1 MRALFFLAVLSSFA
15 FSHALHLFATQEGD
29 RVAIYSYFYK
39 NSPCM
44 QCEVLISAGGR
55 EILRART
62 DKEGLASIRIP
73 AKNFTIQ
80 IYGGAGHGAQMEF
93 SAENFAPQNSGDPE
107 NSTPQNSDVSENPMP
122 QNLNAAKN
130 SASKDSGSKA
140 RAPENIAPKASTP
153 ENKISSTSEP
163 LQNSASQSISPKESS
178 KSDIR
183 SMAFQSQSAEAPKI
197 ALCLALIFG
206 FFGLMWL
213 AKRARK

>member
-55 EILRART
+55 EILRTRT
-62 DKEGLASIRIP
+62 DKEGLASIRMP

-93 SAENFAPQNSGDPE
+93 SAEDFTPQDSGDPE
-107 NSTPQNSDVSENPMP
+107 NSTPQNSDVSKNPVP

-130 SASKDSGSKA
+130 SAFEGSA
-140 RAPENIAPKASTP
+140 SENIAPKDSVS
-153 ENKISSTSEP
+153 EDKIPSASEP
-163 LQNSASQSISPKESS
+163 LENSTSQSISPKENS
-178 KSDIR
+178 KNDIQ

>member
-44 QCEVLISAGGR
+44 ECEVLISADGR
-55 EILRART
+55 EILRTRT
-62 DKEGLASIRIP
+62 DKEGLASIKIP

-93 SAENFAPQNSGDPE
+93 SAEGFTPQDSGDPE
-107 NSTPQNSDVSENPMP
+107 NSTPQNSDVSKNPVP

-130 SASKDSGSKA
+130 SASKDSASK
-140 RAPENIAPKASTP
+140 NIAPKASTP
-153 ENKISSTSEP
+153 ENKISSASKP
-163 LQNSASQSISPKESS
+163 LENSASQSILPKESP

-183 SMAFQSQSAEAPKI
+183 SLAFQSQSAEVPKI
-197 ALCLALIFG
+197 ALCLTLIFG
-206 FFGLMWL
+206 FFALMWL

>member
-1 MRALFFLAVLSSFA
+1 MRALFFLTVLISFA
-15 FSHALHLFATQEGD
+15 FSHVLHLFATQEGD
-29 RVAIYSYFYK
+29 RVEIYSYFYK

-44 QCEVLISAGGR
+44 QCEVLISADGR
-55 EILRART
+55 EILRTRT
-62 DKEGLASIRIP
+62 DKEGLASIKIP

-93 SAENFAPQNSGDPE
+93 SAEDFTPQNSGDPE

-130 SASKDSGSKA
+130 SESEGSAS
-140 RAPENIAPKASTP
+140 ENIVPKASTP
-153 ENKISSTSEP
+153 ENKISSASEP
-163 LQNSASQSISPKESS
+163 LENSTPQSISPKESP

-183 SMAFQSQSAEAPKI
+183 RLAFQSQSAEAPKI

>member
-1 MRALFFLAVLSSFA
+1 MRALFFLTVLSSFA

-29 RVAIYSYFYK
+29 KVEIYSYFYK

-44 QCEVLISAGGR
+44 ECEVLISADGR
-55 EILRART
+55 EILRTRT
-62 DKEGLASIRIP
+62 DKEGLASIKIP

-93 SAENFAPQNSGDPE
+93 SAEDFTPQNSGDPE
-107 NSTPQNSDVSENPMP
+107 NFTPQNSDVSENPVP

-130 SASKDSGSKA
+130 SAPEGS
-140 RAPENIAPKASTP
+140 APENIAPKASTP
-153 ENKISSTSEP
+153 ENKILSASKP
-163 LQNSASQSISPKESS
+163 LQNSSSQSISPKESP

-213 AKRARK
+213 VKRARK

>member
-1 MRALFFLAVLSSFA
+1 MRTLFFLAVLSSFA

-29 RVAIYSYFYK
+29 KVEIYSYFYK

-44 QCEVLISAGGR
+44 DCEVLISADGR
-55 EILRART
+55 EILRTKT

-93 SAENFAPQNSGDPE
+93 SAEDFAPQNSGGPE
-107 NSTPQNSDVSENPMP
+107 NSTPQNSEP
-122 QNLNAAKN
+122 QNLDAAKN
-130 SASKDSGSKA
+130 FASKDS
-140 RAPENIAPKASTP
+140 APENIAPK
-153 ENKISSTSEP
+153 EN
-163 LQNSASQSISPKESS
+163 S
-178 KSDIR
+178 KNDIQ

>member
-1 MRALFFLAVLSSFA
+1 MRALFFLTVLISFA

-44 QCEVLISAGGR
+44 ECEVLISADRR
-55 EILRART
+55 EILRTRT
-62 DKEGLASIRIP
+62 DKEGLASIKIP

-93 SAENFAPQNSGDPE
+93 SAEDFAPQNSGGPE
-107 NSTPQNSDVSENPMP
+107 NSTPQNSEP
-122 QNLNAAKN
+122 QNLDAAKN
-130 SASKDSGSKA
+130 FASKDS
-140 RAPENIAPKASTP
+140 APENFAPKDSTP
-153 ENKISSTSEP
+153 ENKISSVSKP
-163 LQNSASQSISPKESS
+163 LQNSASQSILPKESP

-183 SMAFQSQSAEAPKI
+183 SMAFQNQSAEAPKI

-206 FFGLMWL
+206 FFALMWL

>member
-44 QCEVLISAGGR
+44 ECEVLISADGR
-55 EILRART
+55 EILRTRT
-62 DKEGLASIRIP
+62 DKEGLASIKIP
-73 AKNFTIQ
+73 AKNFTIK

-93 SAENFAPQNSGDPE
+93 SAENFAPQNS
-107 NSTPQNSDVSENPMP
+107 DVSKNPVP
-122 QNLNAAKN
+122 QNLNVAKN
-130 SASKDSGSKA
+130 SVPKDSASENIASKDS
-140 RAPENIAPKASTP
+140 TP
-153 ENKISSTSEP
+153 EDKISSASEP
-163 LQNSASQSISPKESS
+163 LENSASQNISPKESP

-183 SMAFQSQSAEAPKI
+183 SLAFQSQSAEAPKI

>member
-1 MRALFFLAVLSSFA
+1 MSSFS

-44 QCEVLISAGGR
+44 ECEVLISADGH
-55 EILRART
+55 EILRTKT

-93 SAENFAPQNSGDPE
+93 SAENFTPQNSGGPE
-107 NSTPQNSDVSENPMP
+107 NSTPQNSEP
-122 QNLNAAKN
+122 QNLNIAKN
-130 SASKDSGSKA
+130 SAPEGS
-140 RAPENIAPKASTP
+140 APENIAPKGGVFKD
-153 ENKISSTSEP
+153 KISSASEP
-163 LQNSASQSISPKESS
+163 LENSASQSILPKEGT

>member
-1 MRALFFLAVLSSFA
+1 MRALFFLTVLISFA

-44 QCEVLISAGGR
+44 ECEVLISVDGR
-55 EILRART
+55 EILRTRT
-62 DKEGLASIRIP
+62 DKEGLASIRMP

-93 SAENFAPQNSGDPE
+93 SAEDFTPQDSGDPE
-107 NSTPQNSDVSENPMP
+107 NSTPQNS
-122 QNLNAAKN
+122 NAAKN
-130 SASKDSGSKA
+130 SASEGSASENIVPKDSVS
-140 RAPENIAPKASTP
+140 ED
-153 ENKISSTSEP
+153 KIPSASEP
-163 LQNSASQSISPKESS
+163 LENSTSQSISPKENS
-178 KSDIR
+178 KNDVQ

>member
-1 MRALFFLAVLSSFA
+1 MRALLLLTVLSSFA

-44 QCEVLISAGGR
+44 ECEVLISVDGR
-55 EILRART
+55 EILRTRT

-107 NSTPQNSDVSENPMP
+107 NSTPQNYDVSENPMP

-130 SASKDSGSKA
+130 SASKGSA
-140 RAPENIAPKASTP
+140 SENIAPKGSVS
-153 ENKISSTSEP
+153 EDKISSASEP
-163 LQNSASQSISPKESS
+163 LENSASQSILPKESP

-183 SMAFQSQSAEAPKI
+183 SLAFQSQSAEAPKI

>member
-44 QCEVLISAGGR
+44 ECEVLISADGR
-55 EILRART
+55 EILRTRT
-62 DKEGLASIRIP
+62 DKEGLANIRIP

-107 NSTPQNSDVSENPMP
+107 NSTPQNSDVSKNPLP

-130 SASKDSGSKA
+130 SAPKDSAS
-140 RAPENIAPKASTP
+140 ENIVPKGSVS
-153 ENKISSTSEP
+153 EDKILSASEP
-163 LQNSASQSISPKESS
+163 LKNSASQSILPKESP

-183 SMAFQSQSAEAPKI
+183 SLAFQNQSAEAPKI

>member
-44 QCEVLISAGGR
+44 ECEVLISVDGR
-55 EILRART
+55 EILRTRT
-62 DKEGLASIRIP
+62 DKEGLASIKIP

-93 SAENFAPQNSGDPE
+93 SAEDFTPQDSGDPE

-130 SASKDSGSKA
+130 Y
-140 RAPENIAPKASTP
+140 APKGSVS
-153 ENKISSTSEP
+153 EDKISSTSEP
-163 LQNSASQSISPKESS
+163 LENSASQSILPKESP

-183 SMAFQSQSAEAPKI
+183 SLAFQSQSAEAPKI

>member
-1 MRALFFLAVLSSFA
+1 MRALFFLTVLSSFA

-29 RVAIYSYFYK
+29 KVEIYSYFYK

-55 EILRART
+55 EILRTRT
-62 DKEGLASIRIP
+62 DKEGLASIKIP

-93 SAENFAPQNSGDPE
+93 SAEDFAPQNSGDSE

-130 SASKDSGSKA
+130 Y
-140 RAPENIAPKASTP
+140 APKGSVS
-153 ENKISSTSEP
+153 EDKISSASEP
-163 LQNSASQSISPKESS
+163 LENSASQSILPKESP

-183 SMAFQSQSAEAPKI
+183 SLAFQSQSAEAPKI

>member
-1 MRALFFLAVLSSFA
+1 MRALFFLTVLSSFA

-44 QCEVLISAGGR
+44 ECEVLISADGR
-55 EILRART
+55 EILRTRT
-62 DKEGLASIRIP
+62 DKEGLASIKIP

-93 SAENFAPQNSGDPE
+93 SAEDFTPQDSGDPE
-107 NSTPQNSDVSENPMP
+107 NSTPQNSDVSENPVP

-130 SASKDSGSKA
+130 SAPEGS
-140 RAPENIAPKASTP
+140 APENIAPKASTP
-153 ENKISSTSEP
+153 ENKILSASKP
-163 LQNSASQSISPKESS
+163 LQNSSSQSISPKESP

>member
-44 QCEVLISAGGR
+44 QCEVLISADGR
-55 EILRART
+55 EILHTRT

-93 SAENFAPQNSGDPE
+93 SAEDFTPQDSGDPE

-130 SASKDSGSKA
+130 Y
-140 RAPENIAPKASTP
+140 APKGSTP
-153 ENKISSTSEP
+153 ENKISSASEP
-163 LQNSASQSISPKESS
+163 LENSTSQSISPKENS
-178 KSDIR
+178 KNDIQ
-183 SMAFQSQSAEAPKI
+183 SLAFQSQSAEAPKI

>member
-1 MRALFFLAVLSSFA
+1 MRTLFFLAVLSSFA

-29 RVAIYSYFYK
+29 KVEIYSYFYK

-44 QCEVLISAGGR
+44 DCEVLISADGR
-55 EILRART
+55 EILRTRT
-62 DKEGLASIRIP
+62 DKEGLASIKIP

-80 IYGGAGHGAQMEF
+80 IYGGAGHGARMEF
-93 SAENFAPQNSGDPE
+93 SAEDFTPQNSGDPE
-107 NSTPQNSDVSENPMP
+107 NSTPQNSDVSKNPVP

-130 SASKDSGSKA
+130 SASEGS
-140 RAPENIAPKASTP
+140 APENIAPKASTP
-153 ENKISSTSEP
+153 ENKISSASEP
-163 LQNSASQSISPKESS
+163 LENSASQSISPKESS

-206 FFGLMWL
+206 FFALMWL

>member
-44 QCEVLISAGGR
+44 ECEVLISADGR
-55 EILRART
+55 EILRTRT
-62 DKEGLASIRIP
+62 DKEGLASIKIP

-93 SAENFAPQNSGDPE
+93 SAENFVPQNSGDPE

-130 SASKDSGSKA
+130 FASKDSV
-140 RAPENIAPKASTP
+140 PENIAPKGSVSKD
-153 ENKISSTSEP
+153 KISSTSEP
-163 LQNSASQSISPKESS
+163 LENSASQSILPKESP
-178 KSDIR
+178 KGDIR
-183 SMAFQSQSAEAPKI
+183 SLAFQNQSAEAPKI

>member
-29 RVAIYSYFYK
+29 IVAIYSYFYK

-44 QCEVLISAGGR
+44 ECEVLISADGR
-55 EILRART
+55 EILRTKT

-73 AKNFTIQ
+73 TKNFTIQ

-93 SAENFAPQNSGDPE
+93 SAEDFTSQNSGGSG
-107 NSTPQNSDVSENPMP
+107 NSTPQNSDVSENPMS

-130 SASKDSGSKA
+130 FASEGSAS
-140 RAPENIAPKASTP
+140 ENIVPKASTP

-163 LQNSASQSISPKESS
+163 LENSASQSILPKESP

-183 SMAFQSQSAEAPKI
+183 SLAFQSQSAEAPKI

>member
-44 QCEVLISAGGR
+44 ECEVLISADGR
-55 EILRART
+55 EILHTRT
-62 DKEGLASIRIP
+62 DKEGLASIRMP

-93 SAENFAPQNSGDPE
+93 SVESFTPQNSGGPE
-107 NSTPQNSDVSENPMP
+107 NSTPQNSEP
-122 QNLNAAKN
+122 QNLDAAKN
-130 SASKDSGSKA
+130 FAAKDS
-140 RAPENIAPKASTP
+140 APENIAPKASTP

-163 LQNSASQSISPKESS
+163 LENSASQSILPKESP

-183 SMAFQSQSAEAPKI
+183 SLAFQNQSAEAPKI

-206 FFGLMWL
+206 FFALMWL

>member
-1 MRALFFLAVLSSFA
+1 MRALFFLTVLISFA

-44 QCEVLISAGGR
+44 ECEVLISADGH
-55 EILRART
+55 EILRTRT

-73 AKNFTIQ
+73 TKNFTIQ

-93 SAENFAPQNSGDPE
+93 SAEDFTPQNSGGSG
-107 NSTPQNSDVSENPMP
+107 NFTPQNSDVSENPMP

-130 SASKDSGSKA
+130 SASEGSA
-140 RAPENIAPKASTP
+140 SENIVPKASTP

-163 LQNSASQSISPKESS
+163 LENSASQSILPKESP

-183 SMAFQSQSAEAPKI
+183 SLAFQSQSAEAPKI

>member
-29 RVAIYSYFYK
+29 KVEIYSYFYK

-44 QCEVLISAGGR
+44 DCEVLISADGR
-55 EILRART
+55 EILRTRT

-93 SAENFAPQNSGDPE
+93 SAEDFTPQNSGDPE
-107 NSTPQNSDVSENPMP
+107 NSTPQNSDVSKNPVP

-130 SASKDSGSKA
+130 SASEGS
-140 RAPENIAPKASTP
+140 APENIAPKASTP
-153 ENKISSTSEP
+153 ENKISSASEP
-163 LQNSASQSISPKESS
+163 LENSASQSISPKESS

-206 FFGLMWL
+206 FFALMWL

>member
-1 MRALFFLAVLSSFA
+1 MRALLLLTVLSSFA

-29 RVAIYSYFYK
+29 RVEIYSYFYK

-44 QCEVLISAGGR
+44 ECEVLISTDGR
-55 EILRART
+55 EILRTKT

-93 SAENFAPQNSGDPE
+93 SAEDFTLQNSSGSG
-107 NSTPQNSDVSENPMP
+107 NSTPQNSEP
-122 QNLNAAKN
+122 QNLDAAKN
-130 SASKDSGSKA
+130 SASEGS
-140 RAPENIAPKASTP
+140 APENIAPKGSVSKD
-153 ENKISSTSEP
+153 KISNASKP
-163 LQNSASQSISPKESS
+163 LQNSASRSILPKESP

-206 FFGLMWL
+206 FFDLMWL

>member
-1 MRALFFLAVLSSFA
+1 MRALFFLTVLSSFA

-29 RVAIYSYFYK
+29 KVEIYSYFYK

-44 QCEVLISAGGR
+44 ECEVLISADGR
-55 EILRART
+55 EILRTKT

-93 SAENFAPQNSGDPE
+93 SAEDFTPQDSGDPE

-130 SASKDSGSKA
+130 SAS
-140 RAPENIAPKASTP
+140 ENIVPKASTP

-163 LQNSASQSISPKESS
+163 LENSASQSISLKESP

-183 SMAFQSQSAEAPKI
+183 SLAFQSQSAEAPKI

>member
-29 RVAIYSYFYK
+29 KVEIYSYFYK

-44 QCEVLISAGGR
+44 QCEVLISVDGR
-55 EILRART
+55 EILRTRT
-62 DKEGLASIRIP
+62 DKEGLASIKIP

-93 SAENFAPQNSGDPE
+93 SAEDFAPQNSGDSE
-107 NSTPQNSDVSENPMP
+107 NSTPQNSDVSKNPMP
-122 QNLNAAKN
+122 QNSNAAKN
-130 SASKDSGSKA
+130 SAS
-140 RAPENIAPKASTP
+140 ENIAPKGGVP
-153 ENKISSTSEP
+153 EDKISSASEP
-163 LQNSASQSISPKESS
+163 LENSVSRSISPKESP

-183 SMAFQSQSAEAPKI
+183 SLAFQSQSAEAPKI

>member
-62 DKEGLASIRIP
+62 DKEGLASIKIP

-93 SAENFAPQNSGDPE
+93 SAEDFTPQDSGDPE
-107 NSTPQNSDVSENPMP
+107 NSTPQNSDVSENPVP

-130 SASKDSGSKA
+130 SAS
-140 RAPENIAPKASTP
+140 ENIAPKDSVS
-153 ENKISSTSEP
+153 EDKIPSASEP
-163 LQNSASQSISPKESS
+163 LENSTSQSISPKESP

-206 FFGLMWL
+206 FFALMWL

>member
-1 MRALFFLAVLSSFA
+1 MRALFFLTVLASFA

-44 QCEVLISAGGR
+44 ECEVLISADGR
-55 EILRART
+55 EILRTKT

-93 SAENFAPQNSGDPE
+93 NAEDFALQNSGDPE
-107 NSTPQNSDVSENPMP
+107 NSTPQNSDVSENPVP

-163 LQNSASQSISPKESS
+163 LQNSASRSISPKESP

-197 ALCLALIFG
+197 ALCLVLIFG

>member
-44 QCEVLISAGGR
+44 ECEVLISADGR
-55 EILRART
+55 EILRTRT

-93 SAENFAPQNSGDPE
+93 STEGFTPQDSGDPE
-107 NSTPQNSDVSENPMP
+107 NSTPRNSDTSENPMP

-130 SASKDSGSKA
+130 FTPKDS
-140 RAPENIAPKASTP
+140 APENITPKGSVSKD
-153 ENKISSTSEP
+153 KISNASEP
-163 LQNSASQSISPKESS
+163 LENSASQSILPKESP

-183 SMAFQSQSAEAPKI
+183 SLAFQSQSAEAPKI

>member
-44 QCEVLISAGGR
+44 ECEVLISADGR
-55 EILRART
+55 EILRTKT
-62 DKEGLASIRIP
+62 DKEGLASIKIP

-93 SAENFAPQNSGDPE
+93 SAEDFTPQDSGDPE

-130 SASKDSGSKA
+130 Y
-140 RAPENIAPKASTP
+140 APKGSVS
-153 ENKISSTSEP
+153 EDKISSTSEP
-163 LQNSASQSISPKESS
+163 LENSASQSILPKESP

-183 SMAFQSQSAEAPKI
+183 SLAFQSQSAEAPKI

>member
-44 QCEVLISAGGR
+44 ECEVLISADGR
-55 EILRART
+55 EILRTKT

-93 SAENFAPQNSGDPE
+93 SAEDFAPQNSGDSE
-107 NSTPQNSDVSENPMP
+107 NSTPQNSDVSKNPMP
-122 QNLNAAKN
+122 QNSNAAKN
-130 SASKDSGSKA
+130 SAS
-140 RAPENIAPKASTP
+140 ENIAPKGSVSKD
-153 ENKISSTSEP
+153 KISSASKP
-163 LQNSASQSISPKESS
+163 LENSVSRSILPKESP
-178 KSDIR
+178 KGDIR
-183 SMAFQSQSAEAPKI
+183 SLAFQSQSAEAPKI

>member
-44 QCEVLISAGGR
+44 ECEVLISADGR
-55 EILRART
+55 EILRTKT

-93 SAENFAPQNSGDPE
+93 SAEDFTLQNSSGSG
-107 NSTPQNSDVSENPMP
+107 NSTPQNSEP
-122 QNLNAAKN
+122 QNLDAAKN
-130 SASKDSGSKA
+130 SASEGS
-140 RAPENIAPKASTP
+140 APENIAPKGSVSKD
-153 ENKISSTSEP
+153 KISNASKP
-163 LQNSASQSISPKESS
+163 LQNSASRSILPKESP

>member
-44 QCEVLISAGGR
+44 QCEVLISADGR
-55 EILRART
+55 EILRTKT
-62 DKEGLASIRIP
+62 DKEGLASIKIP

-107 NSTPQNSDVSENPMP
+107 NSTPQNSDVSENPVP
-122 QNLNAAKN
+122 QNLNVAKN
-130 SASKDSGSKA
+130 FAPKDSAS
-140 RAPENIAPKASTP
+140 ENIAPKDSTP
-153 ENKISSTSEP
+153 KNKISSTFEP
-163 LQNSASQSISPKESS
+163 LENSASQSILPKESP
-178 KSDIR
+178 KGDIR
-183 SMAFQSQSAEAPKI
+183 SLAFQSQSAEAPKI
-197 ALCLALIFG
+197 ALCLVLIFG

>member
-44 QCEVLISAGGR
+44 QCEVLISADGR
-55 EILRART
+55 EILRTKT
-62 DKEGLASIRIP
+62 DKEGLASIRMP

-93 SAENFAPQNSGDPE
+93 SAEDFTPQDSGDPE

-130 SASKDSGSKA
+130 Y
-140 RAPENIAPKASTP
+140 APKGSVS
-153 ENKISSTSEP
+153 EDKISSTSEP
-163 LQNSASQSISPKESS
+163 LENSASRSISPKESS

-206 FFGLMWL
+206 FFALMWL

>member
-1 MRALFFLAVLSSFA
+1 MRALLFLTVLSSFA

-44 QCEVLISAGGR
+44 ECEVLISADGR
-55 EILRART
+55 EILRTRT
-62 DKEGLASIRIP
+62 DKEGLASIKIP

-93 SAENFAPQNSGDPE
+93 SAEDFTPQDSGDPE

-122 QNLNAAKN
+122 QNSNAAKN
-130 SASKDSGSKA
+130 SAAKDS
-140 RAPENIAPKASTP
+140 APENIAPKASTP
-153 ENKISSTSEP
+153 ENKISSASKP
-163 LQNSASQSISPKESS
+163 LENSASQSILPKESP

>member
-44 QCEVLISAGGR
+44 QCEVLISANGR
-55 EILRART
+55 EILRTRT
-62 DKEGLASIRIP
+62 DKEGLASIKIP

-93 SAENFAPQNSGDPE
+93 GVEDFAPQNSGDSE
-107 NSTPQNSDVSENPMP
+107 NSTPQNSDVSKNPMP
-122 QNLNAAKN
+122 QNSNAAKN
-130 SASKDSGSKA
+130 SAS
-140 RAPENIAPKASTP
+140 ENIAPKGSVSKD
-153 ENKISSTSEP
+153 KISSASKP
-163 LQNSASQSISPKESS
+163 LENSVSRSILPKENP
-178 KSDIR
+178 KGDIR
-183 SMAFQSQSAEAPKI
+183 SLAFQSQSAEAPKI

>member
-29 RVAIYSYFYK
+29 KMEIYSYFYK

-44 QCEVLISAGGR
+44 QCEVLISADGR
-55 EILRART
+55 EILRTKT
-62 DKEGLASIRIP
+62 DKEGLASIKIP

-93 SAENFAPQNSGDPE
+93 SAEDFTPQDSGDPE
-107 NSTPQNSDVSENPMP
+107 NSTPQNSDVSKNPVP

-130 SASKDSGSKA
+130 SASEGSV
-140 RAPENIAPKASTP
+140 PENIAPKGSVSKD
-153 ENKISSTSEP
+153 KISNASEP
-163 LQNSASQSISPKESS
+163 LENSASQSILPKESP

-183 SMAFQSQSAEAPKI
+183 SLAFQSQSAEAPKI

-206 FFGLMWL
+206 FFALMWL

>member
-44 QCEVLISAGGR
+44 ECEVLISADGR
-55 EILRART
+55 EILRTRT
-62 DKEGLASIRIP
+62 DKEGLASIRMP

-93 SAENFAPQNSGDPE
+93 SAEDFTPQNSGDSE
-107 NSTPQNSDVSENPMP
+107 NSTPQNS
-122 QNLNAAKN
+122 NAAKN
-130 SASKDSGSKA
+130 SAS
-140 RAPENIAPKASTP
+140 ENIAPKGSVSKD
-153 ENKISSTSEP
+153 KIPSASEP
-163 LQNSASQSISPKESS
+163 LENSASRSILPKESP
-178 KSDIR
+178 KGDIR
-183 SMAFQSQSAEAPKI
+183 SLAFQSQSAEAPKI

>member
-44 QCEVLISAGGR
+44 ECEVLISADGR
-55 EILRART
+55 EILRTKT
-62 DKEGLASIRIP
+62 DKEGLASIRIL

-93 SAENFAPQNSGDPE
+93 NAEDFALQNSSDPE
-107 NSTPQNSDVSENPMP
+107 NSTPQNSDVSENPVP

-130 SASKDSGSKA
+130 SASEGS
-140 RAPENIAPKASTP
+140 APENIAPKGSVSKD
-153 ENKISSTSEP
+153 KISSASEP
-163 LQNSASQSISPKESS
+163 LENSASQSILPKESP

-206 FFGLMWL
+206 FFALMWL

>member
-44 QCEVLISAGGR
+44 ECEVLISADGR
-55 EILRART
+55 EILRTKT

-93 SAENFAPQNSGDPE
+93 SAEDFTLQNSSGSG
-107 NSTPQNSDVSENPMP
+107 NSTPQNSEP
-122 QNLNAAKN
+122 QNLDAAKN
-130 SASKDSGSKA
+130 SASEDS
-140 RAPENIAPKASTP
+140 APENIAPKASTP
-153 ENKISSTSEP
+153 ENKISSVSEP
-163 LQNSASQSISPKESS
+163 LENSASQNISPKESP

-183 SMAFQSQSAEAPKI
+183 SLAFQSQSAEAPKI
-197 ALCLALIFG
+197 TLCLALIFG